1 MKKYIPYAALLA
13 SMVAAPSVFAQT
25 CAAPGGPITAA
36 GNFNATCTAADEFNS
51 ICAGSVTA
59 VGTSAVYQVNVGNPN
74 SFSVTVTPSAGTYDH
89 AIFMIGPN
97 SCAQTTPCVADNDA
111 AGPGAAESITIP
123 ANIPSGTYYLVVDS
137 TAAAVGCVPSTIAVT
152 GTVPVSL
159 KNFSIE

>member
-13 SMVAAPSVFAQT
+13 SLAVAPSAFAQT
-25 CAAPGGPITAA
+25 CAAPGGPINAA
-36 GNFNATCTAADEFNS
+36 GSFNATCTTADEFNS

-59 VGTSAVYQVNVGNPN
+59 VGTSAVYRVNVGNPN
-74 SFSVTVTPSAGTYDH
+74 SFAVTVTPSGAYDH
-89 AIFMIGPN
+89 AIFLIGPN

-111 AGPGAAESITIP
+111 AGAGAPESITIP
-123 ANIPSGTYYLVVDS
+123 ANIPSGTYYLVIDS

-159 KNFSIE
+159 KNFSVE